1 MSPQSLRLFGPVLLL
16 ALLLILACDG
26 GSSTGGPDTSAGSSS
41 AVSESKINVATTN
54 NIIADWVVAV
64 GQDRVEVNAL
74 LPVDADAHTYQP
86 GARDITRIAD
96 ADVVMIVGL
105 SLEASWLDKLIDNA
119 AQDPDRV
126 IALGDAVDPLE
137 FVELTEED
145 HEEEGHDEGS
155 LDPHF
160 WFDPLRVKLA
170 VNSIATHLSD
180 LDPSRETFYQ
190 ENATS
195 YAGKLDE
202 LHDWIEEKVA
212 TLTESQRQLVT
223 SHDSFQYYA
232 ERYGFKV
239 VGAILPVT
247 TESEPTAQEL
257 TELIETI
264 KSEGAKA
271 VFTERSESD
280 RMARRISEETGAELI
295 GGLYSGSL
303 GEPESKA
310 GTYIDLMRHNTTTIV
325 EALH

>member
-137 FVELTEED
+137 FVEPTEED

-180 LDPSRETFYQ
+180 LDPSGETFYQ

-202 LHDWIEEKVA
+202 LHDWIGEKVA

-303 GEPESKA
+303 GEPESEA

-325 EALH
+325 EALQ